1 MTTIPD
7 DMVARVARATLKAR
21 YYDCEPEMYGNDV
34 DAFFAGIDSDLV
46 RDAEYEAKAAIEAMQ
61 PAILAAEKRGEERE
75 RERCAKVVDEFA
87 ADYREQEAK
96 HKDNREQ
103 RWLAYLHGLLAFSIA
118 AAIRKGSD

>member
-46 RDAEYEAKAAIEAMQ
+46 RDAEYEARAAIEAMQ

-75 RERCAKVVDEFA
+75 RERCAKDIANLLEMIRVRNA
-87 ADYREQEAK
+87 ALEDWENGRIGQ
-96 HKDNREQ
+96 
-103 RWLAYLHGLLAFSIA
+103 
-118 AAIRKGSD
+118 

>member
-46 RDAEYEAKAAIEAMQ
+46 RDAEYEARAAIEAMQ
-61 PAILAAEKRGEERE
+61 PAILAE
-75 RERCAKVVDEFA
+75 RERCARVAEEVALDYDGAYAEVMSDE
-87 ADYREQEAK
+87 
-96 HKDNREQ
+96 
-103 RWLAYLHGLLAFSIA
+103 IA
-118 AAIRKGSD
+118 RAIRGQS